1 MINDELVKKA
11 DEKFST
17 PFYLYDKA
25 EIVAHVEKLKSTIFE
40 SAQLFYSMKANPE
53 KLIIK
58 CLLEQGC
65 GVEVASLGEMKL
77 AIEAGCNP
85 VNIIFT
91 GPGKEIDELE
101 KAIEI
106 GIYCINI
113 ENILEIDIISS
124 IAARLQKDVNIGIRI
139 NPQNGT
145 TGKISMNGVTQF
157 GIGTA
162 QVGEAIEH
170 ARKSDYVHLIG
181 FQIYAGTQ
189 ILNSDVISEN
199 VEQMIDIVF
208 EMVDKYNLSI
218 KYLNFGGGFGVPYF
232 FNDKELDMKILH
244 TNLQTIYE
252 KCPKLAEVNRIVFE
266 SGRYIVAEAGV
277 FVVKILYEKVVRGSK
292 FLICDGGSNFHSA
305 AAFLGRFV
313 RNNFPMHS
321 ISDKTEEEKVTIVGN
336 LCTPSDVIGQNVTI
350 KKAVVGDLI
359 VVEKSGAYGLSFSP
373 SGFLRHRL
381 PVEIMYDNGMFLELG
396 KGDKV

>member
-1 MINDELVKKA
+1 MISDELIKVA
-11 DEKFST
+11 SEQFRT
-17 PFYLYDKA
+17 PFYLYNKA
-25 EIVAHVEKLKSTIFE
+25 EIIAHAKILKGTIFE
-40 SAQLFYSMKANPE
+40 SAQLFFSMKANPE
-53 KLIIK
+53 KMIIK

-65 GVEVASLGEMKL
+65 GVEVASLGELKL

-85 VNIIFT
+85 YNIIFT
-91 GPGKEIDELE
+91 GPGKEKDELE
-101 KAIEI
+101 MAIET

-113 ENILEIDIISS
+113 ENILEIEIISE
-124 IAARLQKDVNIGIRI
+124 IASRLKKDVNIAIRI
-139 NPQNGT
+139 NPQSRT

-157 GIGTA
+157 GIGPA

-232 FNDKELDMKILH
+232 SNDKELDMKMLH
-244 TNLQTIYE
+244 ANLQAIYE

-266 SGRYIVAEAGV
+266 SGRYILAEAGV
-277 FVVKILYEKVVRGSK
+277 FVVKVLYEKVVCGSK
-292 FLICDGGSNFHSA
+292 FLICDGGSNFHSS

-321 ISDKTEEEKVTIVGN
+321 ISDETEEEKVTIVGN

-350 KKAVVGDLI
+350 KKVVVGDLI

-381 PVEIMYDNGMFLELG
+381 PVEIMYDNGIFLELG
-396 KGDKV
+396 KG